1 MIYTLILVLSRYFNP
16 AVKVDPEHIIT
27 GKLRN
32 EWSSSAAADRK
43 IYPISSYLNYSS
55 HPLFDSNSP
64 DRTRSTGVGVSAILD
79 HLFHTI
85 LDAGDGVL
93 ILNPYYAGFDRD
105 LVGGRSGVKLVG
117 VDWAGY
123 EDQIQGQDGDEDEDE
138 WAGDAGLEEAFE
150 KALQTARADGVD
162 VSRRSRLRRFMPIT
176 DANLT
181 LNLGGGPGGGGGG
194 GGGAGGGGGGGGAGG
209 ITVSRSTLIGY
220 CKFAQKHD
228 LHLVSDEI
236 YAMSVYENKSKSGLT
251 VRGR

>member
-105 LVGGRSGVKLVG
+105 LVGVRSGVKLVG

-123 EDQIQGQDGDEDEDE
+123 GDQIECQNEDEVRDE
-138 WAGDAGLEEAFE
+138 WAGDGGLEEAFE
-150 KALQTARADGVD
+150 KALQNARADGVD

-181 LNLGGGPGGGGGG
+181 LKLSPPSLNFTLTTTSGPGDPDLQPPQSLGHHRLPVDVDWVLQ
-194 GGGAGGGGGGGGAGG
+194 
-209 ITVSRSTLIGY
+209 ICPETRSALG
-220 CKFAQKHD
+220 Q
-228 LHLVSDEI
+228 
-236 YAMSVYENKSKSGLT
+236 
-251 VRGR
+251 R

>member
-1 MIYTLILVLSRYFNP
+1 MMVLCRYFNP

-32 EWSSSAAADRK
+32 GWSSSAAADRK
-43 IYPISSYLNYSS
+43 IYSISSHLNYSS
-55 HPLFDSNSP
+55 HPFLTFEPP
-64 DRTRSTGVGVSAILD
+64 DRAQSAGVGVSAILD
-79 HLFHTI
+79 HLFHTL

-181 LNLGGGPGGGGGG
+181 LKLSPPSLNFTLTTTSGPGDPDLQPPQSLGHHRLPVDVDWVLQ
-194 GGGAGGGGGGGGAGG
+194 
-209 ITVSRSTLIGY
+209 ICPETRSALG
-220 CKFAQKHD
+220 Q
-228 LHLVSDEI
+228 
-236 YAMSVYENKSKSGLT
+236 
-251 VRGR
+251 R